1 MSREGEVRPLPDVSQ
16 IVFPSKYPFAAYG
29 GMRFAP
35 TLAAA
40 REELRGL
47 DFNLIR
53 DQYAYGVLEHPKPT
67 YLMLPVMMLVVADQL
82 GGVGER
88 HRAYLPWLMLAME
101 LGATL
106 DDTVDRNPM
115 RAGRLTYS
123 ERFGEASASSFAMC
137 LACTMSAGLLERVP
151 EALPSVLAFFR
162 NLSLLEVWE
171 IHRRYPAVERHA
183 LARWNRVRSDA
194 NGPAIA
200 MAIDVALIL
209 HGRSALPRTV
219 YQPFSD
225 LMQDVDDLVH
235 IVEDREQSG
244 ELSDLRAGV
253 VPAGLVDAIDAD
265 PELADLVER
274 LWTPYRD
281 VPSRARDAYRAG
293 MAAQAKLDEP
303 LYREVVARV
312 RRHGVLPA
320 VARIERDA
328 RRFVEGAPP
337 ELARCFEIAVTPWL
351 ERAQNL
357 GAELRSAESH
367 ARGAEPLI
375 AVNEAPPLS
384 SVAS

>member
-1 MSREGEVRPLPDVSQ
+1 MSGVEATPRDGRHIE
-16 IVFPSKYPFAAYG
+16 FPTKYPFASYG
-29 GMRFAP
+29 GTRFAP
-35 TLAAA
+35 MLAEA
-40 REELRGL
+40 REELRAL
-47 DFNLIR
+47 DFTLIR
-53 DQYAYGVLEHPKPT
+53 EQYAYGVLEHPKPT

-82 GGVGER
+82 GGVNER

-123 ERFGEASASSFAMC
+123 ERFGDASASSFATC
-137 LACTMSAGLLERVP
+137 LASTLSIGLLENVP
-151 EALPSVLAFFR
+151 EALPTVLAFFR
-162 NLSLLEVWE
+162 RLSLLEVWE
-171 IHRRYPAVERHA
+171 LHGRYPANDRDV
-183 LARWNRVRSDA
+183 LARWNRTRSDA

-200 MAIDVALIL
+200 MAIDVALVL
-209 HGRSALPRTV
+209 HGRAALPGTT

-244 ELSDLRAGV
+244 ELSDLRSGV
-253 VPAGLVDAIDAD
+253 VPAGLVEAIDAD
-265 PELADLVER
+265 PELLGLVDR
-274 LWTPYRD
+274 LWSPYRA
-281 VPSRARDAYRAG
+281 VPTTSRDAYRAG

-328 RRFVEGAPP
+328 RRFVDGAPS
-337 ELARCFEIAVTPWL
+337 ELRRCLEIALTPWV
-351 ERAQNL
+351 ERARNL
-357 GAELRSAESH
+357 GAEVESAARPAVDLH
-367 ARGAEPLI
+367 ALTA
-375 AVNEAPPLS
+375 
-384 SVAS
+384 VAS